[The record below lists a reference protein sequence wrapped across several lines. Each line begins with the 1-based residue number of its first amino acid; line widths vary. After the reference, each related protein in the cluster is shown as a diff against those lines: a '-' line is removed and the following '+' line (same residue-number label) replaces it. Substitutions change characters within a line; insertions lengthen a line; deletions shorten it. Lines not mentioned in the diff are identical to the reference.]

1 MKFKDYY
8 KIMGVALDATPD
20 QIKTA
25 YRALAR
31 KLHPDVNK
39 AKDAQAR
46 FSELGEAYEALGD
59 APKRASYDELRA
71 QGWRE
76 GEEFHAPPQGARAGG
91 DTRRGPFAGG
101 GGEGMDADQFS
112 DFFSSLFGQRAGR
125 GRREAGPQRGEDIHH
140 RIEITLEEA
149 FAGGERQLQLQ
160 LPPDERGQA
169 VRRSLRVT
177 IPKGL
182 VEGEVFRLRGQGTPG
197 ATAELNGNL
206 YLEATIAP
214 HRLFTVD
221 GRTITLDLPLA
232 PWEAVLGAQVSVP
245 TLGGPAQVTV
255 PAGSKDG
262 QMLRLRGRGL
272 PGTPPGDQHVRLRL
286 TVPPGATAKAEELWR
301 ELAKESAYDPRSQ
314 LGGQP

>member
-8 KIMGVALDATPD
+8 KIMGVAPDATPD
-20 QIKTA
+20 QIKAA

-76 GEEFHAPPQGARAGG
+76 GQEFHAPPMGAQQGGRQ
-91 DTRRGPFAGG
+91 DPFAGG
-101 GGEGMDADQFS
+101 GQGMDADQFS
-112 DFFSSLFGQRAGR
+112 DFFSSLFGQRPGR
-125 GRREAGPQRGEDIHH
+125 GRRHAAPERGEDIHH

-149 FAGGERQLQLQ
+149 YAGGERQLQLQ

-169 VRRSLRVT
+169 ALRTLRVT

-182 VEGEVFRLRGQGTPG
+182 VDGEVFRLRGQGTPG
-197 ATAELNGNL
+197 PTADLNGNL

-214 HRLFTVD
+214 HRLFAVD
-221 GRTITLDLPLA
+221 GRTVTLDLPLA
-232 PWEAVLGAQVSVP
+232 PWEAVLGAQIAVP

-255 PAGSKDG
+255 PAGSRDG
-262 QMLRLRGRGL
+262 QILRLRGRGL
-272 PGTPPGDQHVRLRL
+272 PGDPPGDQHVRLRL
-286 TVPPGATAKAEELWR
+286 TVPPSATPKAEALWR
-301 ELAKESAYDPRSQ
+301 ELAKESAYDPR
-314 LGGQP
+314 GRMGQP